1 MKTYI
6 FSNFTRPLTLIG
18 QVLGM
23 GCLLAAAFCVPAR
36 ANGFTYTYAGPHYT
50 TFNGPY
56 TRFEGISG
64 SITLASSLGAN
75 TPFAGVTPTAFS
87 FFDGVQTFTDANSFV
102 RKLFS
107 FSTDAT
113 GAIALWN
120 VQLNTTSFFFGIT
133 TQNHPQFGFGDIANF
148 SGPGGDFFT
157 STTLTTGVWTSPAG
171 AAAAPEPSSLFLSFS
186 ALSAVVFAARK
197 RLSHS
202 S

>member
-23 GCLLAAAFCVPAR
+23 GCLLAAAFCLPAK

-50 TFNGPY
+50 TINGPY
-56 TRFEGISG
+56 TRFESISG

-75 TPFAGVTPTAFS
+75 APFAGVTPTAFS
-87 FFDGVQTFTDANSFV
+87 FFDGVQTFTDADTLV

-120 VQLNTTSFFFGIT
+120 VQLNTTFTPTYFGIT

-148 SGPGGDFFT
+148 SVAGGFYT

-171 AAAAPEPSSLFLSFS
+171 AAPEPSSLFLSLS